1 MSTQKKFISKEEAL
15 VILEQGSY
23 GVLSTASKD
32 GQPYGIAVNYCYSRD
47 EDCIFFHCADA
58 GRKIDNI
65 LKNDK
70 VSFVVIES
78 PQVIP
83 EKLTTHYESVV
94 AQGRAQIVTDENE
107 KKEKL
112 LSICRKFAPGK
123 NNIEEAI
130 RQCSAVTAVVKINID
145 NITGKRSRG

>member
-1 MSTQKKFISKEEAL
+1 MSTQKRFISKEEAL

-23 GVLSTASKD
+23 GVLSTASAD
-32 GQPYGIAVNYCYSRD
+32 GQPYGIAVNYCYSGY
-47 EDCIFFHCADA
+47 EDCIFFHCAAA

-65 LKNDK
+65 LQNNM

-83 EKLTTHYESVV
+83 EKLTTYYESVV

-112 LSICRKFAPGK
+112 LSICKKFAPGK
-123 NNIEEAI
+123 KNIDEAV
-130 RQCSAVTAVVKINID
+130 RQGSAATAVVKIRID
-145 NITGKRSRG
+145 SITGKRNRA